1 VLSVQNLIPEQPRT
15 PAKKTR
21 NRLPE
26 AQVLRRQVIFGVLEL
41 KLTGLHYCREL
52 DRRKLPTPAT
62 WQENGCAATYAAAYR
77 VPGWAQSIQH
87 EKSNFNRLRRKLGA
101 AEVARI
107 LASATRST
115 R

>member
-1 VLSVQNLIPEQPRT
+1 MAVLSVQNLIPEQPRT

-77 VPGWAQSIQH
+77 VRDGLRVSSMKSRISI
-87 EKSNFNRLRRKLGA
+87 GC
-101 AEVARI
+101 AES
-107 LASATRST
+107 SAPLK
-115 R
+115 